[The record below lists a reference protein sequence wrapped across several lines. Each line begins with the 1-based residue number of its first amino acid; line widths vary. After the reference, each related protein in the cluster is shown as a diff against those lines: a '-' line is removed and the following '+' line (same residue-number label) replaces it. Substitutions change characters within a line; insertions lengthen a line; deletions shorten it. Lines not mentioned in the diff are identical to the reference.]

1 MDYKKEY
8 SSKQISSDEAAM
20 LVKSGDWVE
29 FGVCSIVPQ
38 KVDKALARRLPML
51 EDVKFRGGILLDVP
65 EIFKIKDPEEHFS
78 WNSWHMSGIERKA
91 QDMGFAYYAPIRFS
105 ELPRYY
111 IENVKQVDVMVIQVT
126 PMDKFGFFSF
136 GISTCHYAAAIEV
149 SDKVI
154 VEVNENLPRCN
165 CGRNSNVHI
174 SEVDYIV
181 EGDNPPLR
189 QMPSVEPDIVEAN
202 IARQIIP
209 MIPDGACLQLGIGGL
224 PNAVGKL
231 LAESDLK
238 DLGIH
243 SEMYVDSYVE
253 LEQKGIVTG
262 RKKNI
267 NKGVQVYSFA
277 AGSQKLYDYL
287 DMNPSC
293 CSMSVD
299 YVNDPRVIA
308 QLDNVISIN
317 NAVDMDLYGQVNA
330 ESSGF
335 RNISGAGGQLDF
347 VLGAYLSKGGK
358 TFICMSSAYVDKK
371 TGELR
376 SRIRPTMREGSAVT
390 DTRANTQYVCTEY
403 GCINLKGLS
412 SWQRA
417 EAIIGIAH
425 PDFRE
430 SLIAEA
436 EKMKIWRKSNRK

>member
-1 MDYKKEY
+1 MEYAKEY
-8 SSKQISSDEAAM
+8 SSKLISPDEAAM
-20 LVKSGDWVE
+20 LIKSGDWVE
-29 FGVCSIVPQ
+29 YGVCSIVPQ
-38 KVDKALARRLPML
+38 AVDKALARRMPKL

-65 EIFKIKDPEEHFS
+65 EIFKIEDPGAHFS
-78 WNSWHMSGIERKA
+78 WNSWHMSAVERRA

-111 IENVKQVDVMVIQVT
+111 LENVKKVDVMVIQVA

-149 SDKVI
+149 ADIVVI
-154 VEVNENLPRCN
+154 EVNRNLPRCI
-165 CGRNSNVHI
+165 GGKDSSVHI

-189 QMPSVEPDIVEAN
+189 QMPSVEPDIVEAS
-202 IARQIIP
+202 IAKQIVP

-231 LAESDLK
+231 LAESGLR

-243 SEMYVDSYVE
+243 SEMYVDSYVL

-262 RKKNI
+262 KKKNI

-277 AGSQKLYDYL
+277 AGSQRLYDYL
-287 DMNPSC
+287 DLNPNC
-293 CSMSVD
+293 CTMPVD

-308 QLDNVISIN
+308 QLDNFVSIN
-317 NAVDMDLYGQVNA
+317 SAVDMDLYGQVNA
-330 ESSGF
+330 ESAGF

-358 TFICMSSAYVDKK
+358 TFICMGSTYVDKK
-371 TGELR
+371 TGEMR

-403 GCINLKGLS
+403 GCVNLKGLT
-412 SWQRA
+412 SWERA

-430 SLIAEA
+430 SLISEA
-436 EKMKIWRKSNRK
+436 EKMKIWRKSNRR